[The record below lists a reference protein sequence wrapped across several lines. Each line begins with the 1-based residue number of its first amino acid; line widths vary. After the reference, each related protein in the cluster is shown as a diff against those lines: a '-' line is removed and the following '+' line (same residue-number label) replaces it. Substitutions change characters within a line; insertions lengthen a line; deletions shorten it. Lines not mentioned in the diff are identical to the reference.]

1 MRTGKLTQTAWRRSV
16 RRQLRTKR
24 DEVISVP
31 LPYENCSGIRTEN
44 GAELMWADA
53 CAAGNGEKTGY
64 YAMIHAAGDLAAKGA
79 RAAGVS
85 VRVMLPEGTE
95 EDLLRDIAGEAERA
109 CARMNIQIT
118 AFQGEVTVAAAQPII
133 YACAAGV
140 RENIPC
146 RDAEQQ
152 TAESGSGAELLMC
165 GYAGLEGTLR
175 ILSES
180 RADLSTRFTDTFLDE
195 AERLEDELVMPGQ
208 MLRVFDADGNAAVR
222 QIGSGG
228 ILAALWELCEQKE
241 AGFEIDMH
249 HIALKQETVEIC
261 EFYRLNPY
269 QMTSAGSFLILTER
283 ADEVLAA
290 LEDAGAHAVRLG
302 TAGKQNARV
311 IRNGEEIRY
320 LDRPAPDELLRWQTE
335 RRETC

>member
-24 DEVISVP
+24 EEVISVP
-31 LPYENCSGIRTEN
+31 SPYENCSGIRTEN
-44 GAELMWADA
+44 GVELMWADA
-53 CAAGNGEKTGY
+53 CAAGNGAKTGF

-79 RAAGVS
+79 GAAGVS
-85 VRVMLPEGTE
+85 VRVMLPEGAE

-118 AFQGEVTVAAAQPII
+118 AFQGEVTMAAAQPLI
-133 YACAAGV
+133 YACTAGV
-140 RENIPC
+140 KENTPC
-146 RDAEQQ
+146 RDPEQQ

-195 AERLEDELVMPGQ
+195 AERLEDELVTPEQ
-208 MLRVFDADGNAAVR
+208 VLRVFDADGNAAVR

-228 ILAALWELCEQKE
+228 ILAALWELCEQE
-241 AGFEIDMH
+241 QTGFEIDMH

-269 QMTSAGSFLILTER
+269 QMTSAGSFLILTEH
-283 ADEVLAA
+283 ADEVLAV
-290 LEDAGAHAVRLG
+290 LENAGAHAVRLG

>member
-1 MRTGKLTQTAWRRSV
+1 MRTGKLTQTAWQRSV

-24 DEVISVP
+24 DEVVSIPS
-31 LPYENCSGIRTEN
+31 PYENCSGIRTEN
-44 GAELMWADA
+44 GAEFMWADA
-53 CAAGNGEKTGY
+53 CAAGNGAKTGF
-64 YAMIHAAGDLAAKGA
+64 YAVLHAAGDLAAKGA
-79 RAAGVS
+79 GAAGAS

-109 CARMNIQIT
+109 CAGMNIQIT
-118 AFQGEVTVAAAQPII
+118 AFQGEVTVAAAQPLV
-133 YACAAGV
+133 YACAVGV
-140 RENIPC
+140 RENIPG

-195 AERLEDELVMPGQ
+195 AERLEDELVTPEQ
-208 MLRVFDADGNAAVR
+208 VLRVFAADGNAAVR

-228 ILAALWELCEQKE
+228 ILAALWELFEQE
-241 AGFEIDMH
+241 QAGFEIDMH
-249 HIALKQETVEIC
+249 RIALKQETVEIC
-261 EFYRLNPY
+261 EFFRLNPY

-283 ADEVLAA
+283 ADEVLAV

-311 IRNGEEIRY
+311 IRNGEETRY

-335 RRETC
+335 RREIC

>member
-1 MRTGKLTQTAWRRSV
+1 MRTGKLTQTAWQRSV

-24 DEVISVP
+24 DEVVSVP
-31 LPYENCSGIRTEN
+31 STYENCSGIRTEN
-44 GAELMWADA
+44 GAEFMWADA
-53 CAAGNGEKTGY
+53 CAAGNGAKTGF
-64 YAMIHAAGDLAAKGA
+64 YAVLHAAGNLAAKGA
-79 RAAGVS
+79 GAAGVS
-85 VRVMLPEGTE
+85 IRVMLPEGAE

-109 CARMNIQIT
+109 CAGMNIQIT
-118 AFQGEVTVAAAQPII
+118 AFQGEVTMAAAQPVI
-133 YACAAGV
+133 YACSAGV
-140 RENIPC
+140 RENIPG

-180 RADLSTRFTDTFLDE
+180 RADLSTRFTDTFLDG
-195 AERLEDELVMPGQ
+195 AERLEDELVTPGQ
-208 MLRVFDADGNAAVR
+208 VLRVFAADGNAAVR

-249 HIALKQETVEIC
+249 RIALKQETVEIC

-269 QMTSAGSFLILTER
+269 QMTSAGGFLILTER

-290 LEDAGAHAVRLG
+290 LEKAGARAVRLG

-311 IRNGEEIRY
+311 IRNGEETRY

>member
-1 MRTGKLTQTAWRRSV
+1 M
-16 RRQLRTKR
+16 
-24 DEVISVP
+24 
-31 LPYENCSGIRTEN
+31 
-44 GAELMWADA
+44 
-53 CAAGNGEKTGY
+53 
-64 YAMIHAAGDLAAKGA
+64 
-79 RAAGVS
+79 
-85 VRVMLPEGTE
+85 
-95 EDLLRDIAGEAERA
+95 
-109 CARMNIQIT
+109 
-118 AFQGEVTVAAAQPII
+118 AAAQPLI

-140 RENIPC
+140 KENISC
-146 RDAEQQ
+146 RDTEMVNVKN
-152 TAESGSGAELLMC
+152 ENSAELLMC

-249 HIALKQETVEIC
+249 HIALKQETGEIC
-261 EFYRLNPY
+261 EFYRRNPY

-311 IRNGEEIRY
+311 IRNGEETRY

>member
-1 MRTGKLTQTAWRRSV
+1 MRTGKLTQTAWQRSV

-31 LPYENCSGIRTEN
+31 SPYENCSGIRIEN
-44 GAELMWADA
+44 GAEFIWADA
-53 CAAGNGEKTGY
+53 CSAGNGAKTGF

-85 VRVMLPEGTE
+85 VRVMLPERAE

-118 AFQGEVTVAAAQPII
+118 AFQGEVAMAAAQPII

-175 ILSES
+175 LLSES

-195 AERLEDELVMPGQ
+195 AERLEDELVTPGQ
-208 MLRVFDADGNAAVR
+208 MLRVFDADGNAIVR

-228 ILAALWELCEQKE
+228 ILAALWELCEQE
-241 AGFEIDMH
+241 QAGFEIDMH

-311 IRNGEEIRY
+311 IRNGEETRY

>member
-1 MRTGKLTQTAWRRSV
+1 MRTGKLTQTAWQRSV

-24 DEVISVP
+24 DEVVSVP
-31 LPYENCSGIRTEN
+31 SPYENCSGIRTEN
-44 GAELMWADA
+44 GAEFMWADA
-53 CAAGNGEKTGY
+53 CAAGNGAKAGF
-64 YAMIHAAGDLAAKGA
+64 YAVLHAAGNLAAKGA
-79 RAAGVS
+79 GAAGVS
-85 VRVMLPEGTE
+85 IRVMLPEGAE

-118 AFQGEVTVAAAQPII
+118 AFQGEVTMAAAQPLI

-140 RENIPC
+140 KENTPC
-146 RDAEQQ
+146 RDPEQQ

-195 AERLEDELVMPGQ
+195 AERLEDELVTPEQ
-208 MLRVFDADGNAAVR
+208 VLRVFDADGNAAVR

-228 ILAALWELCEQKE
+228 ILAALWELCEQE
-241 AGFEIDMH
+241 QAGFEIDMH

-269 QMTSAGSFLILTER
+269 QMTSAGSFLILTEH
-283 ADEVLAA
+283 ADEVLAV
-290 LEDAGAHAVRLG
+290 LENAGAHAVRLG

>member
-1 MRTGKLTQTAWRRSV
+1 MRTGKLTQTAWQRSV

-31 LPYENCSGIRTEN
+31 SPYENCSGIRTEN
-44 GAELMWADA
+44 GAEFIWADA
-53 CAAGNGEKTGY
+53 CSAGNGAKTGF

-85 VRVMLPEGTE
+85 VRVMLPEGAE

-118 AFQGEVTVAAAQPII
+118 AFQGEVAMAAAQPII

-152 TAESGSGAELLMC
+152 TAESGSGTELLMC

-175 ILSES
+175 LLSES
-180 RADLSTRFTDTFLDE
+180 RTDLSARFTDTFLDE
-195 AERLEDELVMPGQ
+195 AERLEDELVTPGQ
-208 MLRVFDADGNAAVR
+208 VLHVFDADGNAAVR
-222 QIGSGG
+222 QIRSGG
-228 ILAALWELCEQKE
+228 ILAALWELCEQE
-241 AGFEIDMH
+241 QAGFEIDMH
-249 HIALKQETVEIC
+249 RIALKQETVEIS

-283 ADEVLAA
+283 ADEVLAV

-311 IRNGEEIRY
+311 IRNGEETRY

>member
-44 GAELMWADA
+44 RAELMWADA
-53 CAAGNGEKTGY
+53 CAAGNGEKTGF
-64 YAMIHAAGDLAAKGA
+64 YAMIHAAGDLAAKGTG
-79 RAAGVS
+79 AAGVS
-85 VRVMLPEGTE
+85 VRVMLPEGAE
-95 EDLLRDIAGEAERA
+95 EDLLRHIAGEAERA
-109 CARMNIQIT
+109 CAGMNIQIT
-118 AFQGEVTVAAAQPII
+118 AFQGEVVMAAAQPLI

-140 RENIPC
+140 KENISC
-146 RDAEQQ
+146 RDTEMVNVKN
-152 TAESGSGAELLMC
+152 ENSAELLMC

-249 HIALKQETVEIC
+249 RIALKQETVEIC

-269 QMTSAGSFLILTER
+269 QMTSVGSFLILTEH

-290 LEDAGAHAVRLG
+290 LEKAGARAVRLG

-311 IRNGEEIRY
+311 IRNGEETRY

>member
-1 MRTGKLTQTAWRRSV
+1 MRTGKLTQTAWQRSV

-31 LPYENCSGIRTEN
+31 SPYENCSGIRTEN
-44 GAELMWADA
+44 GAEFIWADA
-53 CAAGNGEKTGY
+53 CAAGNGAKAGF
-64 YAMIHAAGDLAAKGA
+64 YAVLHAAGNLAAKGA
-79 RAAGVS
+79 GAAGVS
-85 VRVMLPEGTE
+85 IRVMLPEGAE

-109 CARMNIQIT
+109 CAGMNIQIT
-118 AFQGEVTVAAAQPII
+118 AFQGEVTMAAAQPVI

-195 AERLEDELVMPGQ
+195 AERLEDELVTPEQ
-208 MLRVFDADGNAAVR
+208 VLRVFAADGNAAVR

-228 ILAALWELCEQKE
+228 ILAALWELCEQE
-241 AGFEIDMH
+241 QAGFEIDMH

>member
-1 MRTGKLTQTAWRRSV
+1 MRTGKLTQTAWQRSV

-31 LPYENCSGIRTEN
+31 SPYENCSGIRTEN
-44 GAELMWADA
+44 GAEFMWADA
-53 CAAGNGEKTGY
+53 CSAGNGVKTGF

-118 AFQGEVTVAAAQPII
+118 AFQGEVTMAAAQPLI

-140 RENIPC
+140 KENTPC
-146 RDAEQQ
+146 RDPEQQ

-195 AERLEDELVMPGQ
+195 AERLEDELVTPGQ
-208 MLRVFDADGNAAVR
+208 VLRVFAADGNAAVR

-228 ILAALWELCEQKE
+228 ILAALWELCEQE
-241 AGFEIDMH
+241 QAGFEIDMH
-249 HIALKQETVEIC
+249 RIALKQETVEIC

-269 QMTSAGSFLILTER
+269 QMTSAGGFLILTER

>member
-53 CAAGNGEKTGY
+53 CAAGNGEKTGF
-64 YAMIHAAGDLAAKGA
+64 YAMIHAAGDLAAKGTG
-79 RAAGVS
+79 AAGVS
-85 VRVMLPEGTE
+85 VRVMLPEGAE

-118 AFQGEVTVAAAQPII
+118 AFQGEVTMAAAQPLI

-140 RENIPC
+140 KENTPC
-146 RDAEQQ
+146 RDPEQQ

-195 AERLEDELVMPGQ
+195 AERLEDELVTPEQ
-208 MLRVFDADGNAAVR
+208 VLRVFDADGNAAVR

-228 ILAALWELCEQKE
+228 ILAALWELCEQE
-241 AGFEIDMH
+241 QAGFEIDMH

-269 QMTSAGSFLILTER
+269 QMTSAGSFLILTEH
-283 ADEVLAA
+283 ADEVLAV
-290 LEDAGAHAVRLG
+290 LENAGAHAVRLG

>member
-1 MRTGKLTQTAWRRSV
+1 MRTGKLTQTAWQRSV

-24 DEVISVP
+24 DEVISIP
-31 LPYENCSGIRTEN
+31 SPYENCSDIRTEN
-44 GAELMWADA
+44 GAEFIWADA
-53 CAAGNGEKTGY
+53 CSAGNGAKTGF

-85 VRVMLPEGTE
+85 VRVMLPEGAE

-118 AFQGEVTVAAAQPII
+118 AFQGEVAMAAAQPII

-152 TAESGSGAELLMC
+152 TAESGSGTELLMC

-195 AERLEDELVMPGQ
+195 AERLEDELVTPEQ
-208 MLRVFDADGNAAVR
+208 VLRVFAADGNAAVCGR
-222 QIGSGG
+222 
-228 ILAALWELCEQKE
+228 
-241 AGFEIDMH
+241 
-249 HIALKQETVEIC
+249 
-261 EFYRLNPY
+261 
-269 QMTSAGSFLILTER
+269 
-283 ADEVLAA
+283 
-290 LEDAGAHAVRLG
+290 
-302 TAGKQNARV
+302 
-311 IRNGEEIRY
+311 
-320 LDRPAPDELLRWQTE
+320 APDRK
-335 RRETC
+335 RRDPGGAVGTL

>member
-1 MRTGKLTQTAWRRSV
+1 MG
-16 RRQLRTKR
+16 
-24 DEVISVP
+24 
-31 LPYENCSGIRTEN
+31 GN
-44 GAELMWADA
+44 GA
-53 CAAGNGEKTGY
+53 KTGF

-79 RAAGVS
+79 GAAGVS
-85 VRVMLPEGTE
+85 VRVMLPEGAE

-118 AFQGEVTVAAAQPII
+118 AFQGEVTMAAAQPLI

-140 RENIPC
+140 KENTPC
-146 RDAEQQ
+146 RDPEQQ

-195 AERLEDELVMPGQ
+195 AERLEDELVTPEQ
-208 MLRVFDADGNAAVR
+208 VLRVFDADGNAAVR

-228 ILAALWELCEQKE
+228 ILAALWELCEQE
-241 AGFEIDMH
+241 QAGFEIDMH

-269 QMTSAGSFLILTER
+269 QMTSAGSFLILTEH
-283 ADEVLAA
+283 ADEVLAV
-290 LEDAGAHAVRLG
+290 LENAGAHAVRLG

>member
-1 MRTGKLTQTAWRRSV
+1 MRTGKLTQTAWQRSV

-24 DEVISVP
+24 DEVVSVP
-31 LPYENCSGIRTEN
+31 SPYENCSGIRTEN
-44 GAELMWADA
+44 GAEFMWADA
-53 CAAGNGEKTGY
+53 CAAGNGAKTGF
-64 YAMIHAAGDLAAKGA
+64 YAVLHAAGNLAAKGA
-79 RAAGVS
+79 GAAGVS
-85 VRVMLPEGTE
+85 IRVMLPEGAE

-118 AFQGEVTVAAAQPII
+118 AFQGEVAMAAAQPII

-152 TAESGSGAELLMC
+152 TAESGSGTELLMC

-195 AERLEDELVMPGQ
+195 AERLEDELVTPEQ
-208 MLRVFDADGNAAVR
+208 VLRVFAADGNAAVR

-249 HIALKQETVEIC
+249 RIALKQETVEIC

-269 QMTSAGSFLILTER
+269 QMTSVGSFLILTEH

-290 LEDAGAHAVRLG
+290 LEKAGARAVRLG

-311 IRNGEEIRY
+311 IRNGEETRY

>member
-1 MRTGKLTQTAWRRSV
+1 MRTGKLTQTAWQRSV

-24 DEVISVP
+24 DEVVSVP
-31 LPYENCSGIRTEN
+31 SPYENCSGIRTEN
-44 GAELMWADA
+44 GAEFMWADA
-53 CAAGNGEKTGY
+53 CAAGNGAKTGF
-64 YAMIHAAGDLAAKGA
+64 YAVLHAAGNLAAKGA
-79 RAAGVS
+79 GAAGVS
-85 VRVMLPEGTE
+85 IRVMLPEGAE

-118 AFQGEVTVAAAQPII
+118 AFQGEVAMAAAQPII

-152 TAESGSGAELLMC
+152 TAESGSGTELLMC

-195 AERLEDELVMPGQ
+195 AERLEDELVTPEQ
-208 MLRVFDADGNAAVR
+208 VLRVFAADGNAAVR

-249 HIALKQETVEIC
+249 RIALKQETVEIC

-269 QMTSAGSFLILTER
+269 QMTSAGGFLILTER

-290 LEDAGAHAVRLG
+290 LEKAGARAVRLG

-311 IRNGEEIRY
+311 IRNGEETRY

>member
-53 CAAGNGEKTGY
+53 CAAGNGEKTGF
-64 YAMIHAAGDLAAKGA
+64 YAMIHAAGDLAAKGTG
-79 RAAGVS
+79 AAGVS
-85 VRVMLPEGTE
+85 VRVMLPEGAE
-95 EDLLRDIAGEAERA
+95 EDLLRHIAGEAERA

-175 ILSES
+175 ILSEG

-311 IRNGEEIRY
+311 IRNGEETRY

>member
-24 DEVISVP
+24 EEVISVP
-31 LPYENCSGIRTEN
+31 SPYENCSGIRTEN
-44 GAELMWADA
+44 GVELMWADA
-53 CAAGNGEKTGY
+53 CAAGNGAKTGF

-79 RAAGVS
+79 GAAGVS
-85 VRVMLPEGTE
+85 VRVMLPEGAE

-195 AERLEDELVMPGQ
+195 AERLEDELVTPGQ
-208 MLRVFDADGNAAVR
+208 VLRVFAADGNAAVR

-228 ILAALWELCEQKE
+228 ILAALWELCEQE
-241 AGFEIDMH
+241 QAGFEIDMH

-311 IRNGEEIRY
+311 IRNGEETRY

>member
-1 MRTGKLTQTAWRRSV
+1 M
-16 RRQLRTKR
+16 
-24 DEVISVP
+24 
-31 LPYENCSGIRTEN
+31 
-44 GAELMWADA
+44 
-53 CAAGNGEKTGY
+53 
-64 YAMIHAAGDLAAKGA
+64 
-79 RAAGVS
+79 
-85 VRVMLPEGTE
+85 
-95 EDLLRDIAGEAERA
+95 
-109 CARMNIQIT
+109 
-118 AFQGEVTVAAAQPII
+118 AAAQPLI

-140 RENIPC
+140 KENTPC
-146 RDAEQQ
+146 RDPEQQ

-195 AERLEDELVMPGQ
+195 AERLEDELVTPEQ
-208 MLRVFDADGNAAVR
+208 VLRVFDADGNAAVR

-228 ILAALWELCEQKE
+228 ILAALWELCEQE
-241 AGFEIDMH
+241 QAGFEIDMH

-269 QMTSAGSFLILTER
+269 QMTSAGSFLILTEH
-283 ADEVLAA
+283 ADEVLAV
-290 LEDAGAHAVRLG
+290 LENAGAHAVRLG

>member
-24 DEVISVP
+24 EEVISVP
-31 LPYENCSGIRTEN
+31 SPYENCSGIRTEN
-44 GAELMWADA
+44 GVELMWADA
-53 CAAGNGEKTGY
+53 CAAGNGAKTGF

-79 RAAGVS
+79 GAAGVS
-85 VRVMLPEGTE
+85 VRVMLPEGAE

-118 AFQGEVTVAAAQPII
+118 AFQGEVTMAAAQPLI

-140 RENIPC
+140 KENTPC
-146 RDAEQQ
+146 RDPEQQ

-195 AERLEDELVMPGQ
+195 AERLEDELVTPEQ
-208 MLRVFDADGNAAVR
+208 VLRVFAVGGNAAVR

-228 ILAALWELCEQKE
+228 ILAALWELCEQE
-241 AGFEIDMH
+241 QAGFEIDMH
-249 HIALKQETVEIC
+249 RIALKQETVEIC

-269 QMTSAGSFLILTER
+269 QMTSAGSFLILTEH

-290 LEDAGAHAVRLG
+290 LEDAGAHAFRLG

-311 IRNGEEIRY
+311 IRNGEETRY

>member
-1 MRTGKLTQTAWRRSV
+1 MRTGKLTQTAWQRSV

-24 DEVISVP
+24 DEVVSVP
-31 LPYENCSGIRTEN
+31 SPYENCSGIRTEN
-44 GAELMWADA
+44 GAEFMWADA
-53 CAAGNGEKTGY
+53 CAAGNGAKTGF
-64 YAMIHAAGDLAAKGA
+64 YAVLHAAGNLAAKGA
-79 RAAGVS
+79 GAAGVS
-85 VRVMLPEGTE
+85 IRVMLPEGAE

-118 AFQGEVTVAAAQPII
+118 AFQGEVAMAAAQPII

-152 TAESGSGAELLMC
+152 TAESGSGTELLMC

-249 HIALKQETVEIC
+249 RIALKQETVEIC

-283 ADEVLAA
+283 ADEVLAV

-311 IRNGEEIRY
+311 IRNGEETRY

>member
-24 DEVISVP
+24 EEVISVP
-31 LPYENCSGIRTEN
+31 SPYENCSGIRTEK

-53 CAAGNGEKTGY
+53 CSAGNGEKTGF

-79 RAAGVS
+79 GAAGVS
-85 VRVMLPEGTE
+85 VRVMLPEGAE

-118 AFQGEVTVAAAQPII
+118 AFQGEVTMAAAQPLI

-140 RENIPC
+140 KENTPC
-146 RDAEQQ
+146 RDPEQQ

-195 AERLEDELVMPGQ
+195 AERLEDELVTPEQ
-208 MLRVFDADGNAAVR
+208 VLRVFDADGNAAVR

-228 ILAALWELCEQKE
+228 ILAALWELCEQE
-241 AGFEIDMH
+241 QAGFEIDMH

-269 QMTSAGSFLILTER
+269 QMTSAGSFLILTEH
-283 ADEVLAA
+283 ADEVLAV
-290 LEDAGAHAVRLG
+290 LENAGAHAVRLG

>member
-1 MRTGKLTQTAWRRSV
+1 M
-16 RRQLRTKR
+16 
-24 DEVISVP
+24 
-31 LPYENCSGIRTEN
+31 
-44 GAELMWADA
+44 
-53 CAAGNGEKTGY
+53 
-64 YAMIHAAGDLAAKGA
+64 
-79 RAAGVS
+79 
-85 VRVMLPEGTE
+85 
-95 EDLLRDIAGEAERA
+95 
-109 CARMNIQIT
+109 
-118 AFQGEVTVAAAQPII
+118 AAAQPVI

-140 RENIPC
+140 RENIPG

-180 RADLSTRFTDTFLDE
+180 RTDLSTRFTDTFLDE
-195 AERLEDELVMPGQ
+195 AGRLEDELVTPEQ
-208 MLRVFDADGNAAVR
+208 VLRVFAADGNAAVR

-228 ILAALWELCEQKE
+228 ILAALWELFEQE
-241 AGFEIDMH
+241 QAGFEIDMH
-249 HIALKQETVEIC
+249 RIALKQETVEIC
-261 EFYRLNPY
+261 EFFRLNPY

-283 ADEVLAA
+283 ADEVLAV

-302 TAGKQNARV
+302 TAGRQNARV
-311 IRNGEEIRY
+311 IRNGEETRY